1 MELKGSVFRKFDKN
15 NLFQLS
21 CSDVRERF
29 HLTMLLL
36 AVSLQTMKEYAW
48 RSDRLAVLLPD
59 CIMLWIAEIIVDW
72 VSFKTKLICQTL
84 FSVHIIILLFF
95 QFKHAFITRFNA
107 FPSTVYREY
116 TVSLAYDMAQTRQET
131 AFSDPSDLVARR
143 MGFIPL
149 PLSVAIARVLCTT
162 LTPSLK
168 PANIILVIFGYLI
181 LVTLRIFISI
191 VILGRACD
199 IISSHLHNQALNKD
213 KDDKST
219 KDLGARDSPINND
232 PKLATAILSNSSVN
246 LNSPTLNENVLSDK
260 SCDINLLGLSKSV
273 IRAGSEPLLHEP
285 Q

>member
-1 MELKGSVFRKFDKN
+1 M
-15 NLFQLS
+15 
-21 CSDVRERF
+21 
-29 HLTMLLL
+29 
-36 AVSLQTMKEYAW
+36 
-48 RSDRLAVLLPD
+48 
-59 CIMLWIAEIIVDW
+59 
-72 VSFKTKLICQTL
+72 VSFLIKTQDFAKI
-84 FSVHIIILLFF
+84 FFIFNIIIWSLF

-168 PANIILVIFGYLI
+168 PANIILLIFGYLI

-199 IISSHLHNQALNKD
+199 IIASHLHNQAHNKD
-213 KDDKST
+213 RDDEPT
-219 KDLGARDSPINND
+219 KDFSARDSPINND
-232 PKLATAILSNSSVN
+232 PKMATAILSNSSVN
-246 LNSPTLNENVLSDK
+246 LNTPTLNENVLSDK

-285 Q
+285 QW